1 MPTPLRPRDAV
12 ASLCMDRAEP
22 ALGMTSTT
30 SALGHSPVVAR
41 TAPPPAALSPRR
53 ECDLVCGSIRS
64 GRVSAAPWR
73 LGSLLSHVRR
83 RCVADERHLTTHDCA
98 DCFQITLL
106 HLLYLI
112 PSSSPRNRHA
122 RTYRSITSESQRS
135 ERFTQHRIR
144 QDASGTTRCSKHAPA
159 LLYGNAFT
167 ARSLNTL
174 QWGPVQR
181 KDVNKRWPR
190 GVKKTEEGDDA
201 RYYPCALGLRL
212 PLVLD
217 EAGEV
222 GGRVRV
228 HELYEGIGRA

>member
-1 MPTPLRPRDAV
+1 MRSRLWQHPIWPR
-12 ASLCMDRAEP
+12 
-22 ALGMTSTT
+22 
-30 SALGHSPVVAR
+30 
-41 TAPPPAALSPRR
+41 LS
-53 ECDLVCGSIRS
+53 RS
-64 GRVSAAPWR
+64 GVW
-73 LGSLLSHVRR
+73 GLSHVRR
-83 RCVADERHLTTHDCA
+83 RCVAGRATPHYTRDSA

-135 ERFTQHRIR
+135 ERFTQHIR
-144 QDASGTTRCSKHAPA
+144 LDASRDNTVCSKHAPPA

-190 GVKKTEEGDDA
+190 GVKKTEEGEDA
-201 RYYPCALGLRL
+201 RNYPCALGLRL

>member
-1 MPTPLRPRDAV
+1 MRSRLWQHPIWPRLSRSGV
-12 ASLCMDRAEP
+12 WGLSRA
-22 ALGMTSTT
+22 
-30 SALGHSPVVAR
+30 SPVCCGRA
-41 TAPPPAALSPRR
+41 TPP
-53 ECDLVCGSIRS
+53 
-64 GRVSAAPWR
+64 
-73 LGSLLSHVRR
+73 H
-83 RCVADERHLTTHDCA
+83 RHTTA

-181 KDVNKRWPR
+181 KDVNTRWPR

>member
-64 GRVSAAPWR
+64 GRVSAA
-73 LGSLLSHVRR
+73 LASGASALSRASPVCCGRATR
-83 RCVADERHLTTHDCA
+83 RHLTTHDCA

-167 ARSLNTL
+167 ARSLNTRHL
-174 QWGPVQR
+174 
-181 KDVNKRWPR
+181 
-190 GVKKTEEGDDA
+190 
-201 RYYPCALGLRL
+201 
-212 PLVLD
+212 
-217 EAGEV
+217 
-222 GGRVRV
+222 
-228 HELYEGIGRA
+228 

>member
-1 MPTPLRPRDAV
+1 MFETRSSFALRQ
-12 ASLCMDRAEP
+12 
-22 ALGMTSTT
+22 
-30 SALGHSPVVAR
+30 
-41 TAPPPAALSPRR
+41 
-53 ECDLVCGSIRS
+53 
-64 GRVSAAPWR
+64 RV
-73 LGSLLSHVRR
+73 H
-83 RCVADERHLTTHDCA
+83 C
-98 DCFQITLL
+98 
-106 HLLYLI
+106 
-112 PSSSPRNRHA
+112 
-122 RTYRSITSESQRS
+122 
-135 ERFTQHRIR
+135 
-144 QDASGTTRCSKHAPA
+144 
-159 LLYGNAFT
+159 AFT

>member
-1 MPTPLRPRDAV
+1 MRSRLWQHPIWPRLSRSGV
-12 ASLCMDRAEP
+12 WGLSRA
-22 ALGMTSTT
+22 
-30 SALGHSPVVAR
+30 SPVCCGRA
-41 TAPPPAALSPRR
+41 TPP
-53 ECDLVCGSIRS
+53 
-64 GRVSAAPWR
+64 
-73 LGSLLSHVRR
+73 H
-83 RCVADERHLTTHDCA
+83 RHTTA

-135 ERFTQHRIR
+135 ERFTQHSIR

-201 RYYPCALGLRL
+201 RNYPCALGLRL